1 MRRKRQRRRKWRTN
15 PLRNSKSN
23 RNPKMASAGELAGKT
38 WRDASSQR
46 WTAFLREREDA
57 SLHVFPAN
65 SPALAILGFLFDLEF
80 LSGFVRH
87 LRRRWRFRL
96 IFYFAARQEES

>member
-38 WRDASSQR
+38 WRDASSR
-46 WTAFLREREDA
+46 SRKNAVHRCDDA

>member
-1 MRRKRQRRRKWRTN
+1 MISVRSRKTCSSRSRKNAVHRC
-15 PLRNSKSN
+15 
-23 RNPKMASAGELAGKT
+23 
-38 WRDASSQR
+38 D
-46 WTAFLREREDA
+46 DA

-87 LRRRWRFRL
+87 LRRRWRFSL